1 MSLKAKFWAR
11 RLELEPHGYILS
23 LEGWNLGLEAR
34 FWVSRLNL
42 RLGGG
47 DGGEEGG
54 GKISPM
60 CESIGHRPLRGRC
73 PIKTARGQIFW

>member
-42 RLGGG
+42 RVGGG
-47 DGGEEGG
+47 RRRRR
-54 GKISPM
+54 KNFPYV
-60 CESIGHRPLRGRC
+60 
-73 PIKTARGQIFW
+73 

>member
-23 LEGWNLGLEAR
+23 LEGWILSLEAR

-42 RLGGG
+42 RFGGG

-73 PIKTARGQIFW
+73 PKG

>member
-47 DGGEEGG
+47 RRRIVAKASDGQQY
-54 GKISPM
+54 P
-60 CESIGHRPLRGRC
+60 C
-73 PIKTARGQIFW
+73 PA

>member
-47 DGGEEGG
+47 TEE
-54 GKISPM
+54 KK
-60 CESIGHRPLRGRC
+60 EEKEKFPLC
-73 PIKTARGQIFW
+73 VKA

>member
-42 RLGGG
+42 RGGT
-47 DGGEEGG
+47 EE
-54 GKISPM
+54 KK
-60 CESIGHRPLRGRC
+60 EKFPLC
-73 PIKTARGQIFW
+73 VKA